1 MPQVVFVL
9 SLFCGQAN
17 QHSPDLDHIYHTKGA
32 ARKARIDLFRQAKA
46 EGVTYYDW
54 DYWWSV
60 SYECKV
66 HPNFPKSA
74 MHRVYYDRPKDECG
88 ILIEE
93 CIVND

>member
-9 SLFCGQAN
+9 SLFSGDSN
-17 QHSPDLDHIYHTKGA
+17 RHIPDLDHIYQTKGA

-46 EGVTYYDW
+46 DDVTHYDW
-54 DYWWSV
+54 DHWWCV
-60 SYECKV
+60 SHIVKTHPGFPQSTEC
-66 HPNFPKSA
+66 
-74 MHRVYYDRPKDECG
+74 RVFYDDPKDDCG